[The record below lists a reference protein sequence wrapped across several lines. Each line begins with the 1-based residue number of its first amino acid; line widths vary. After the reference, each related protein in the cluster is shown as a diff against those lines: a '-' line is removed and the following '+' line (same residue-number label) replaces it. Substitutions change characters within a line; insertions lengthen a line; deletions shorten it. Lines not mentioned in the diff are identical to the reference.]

1 MVTYN
6 LSDLMVTS
14 ALAIIMMGIGL
25 SLTFAD
31 FKNIFLYPKALI
43 VALSVQLAIIPS
55 IAFLIASIS
64 GLSDGTKVG
73 IVIISACAS
82 GASSNLITHL
92 FKGNVALAISM
103 TTINSLITVL
113 WVPFIVDLSLLA
125 FMGRTAGISLDFWET
140 AFQIFAIILIP
151 ATIGMVIRAIK
162 PWIAI
167 KLETPLK
174 YILPLILASVFS
186 IKLFGGEKIGGTEI
200 TLAEGWEILPWCLML
215 NILAILSGFFIARML
230 KLNFKNQFT
239 VSIEVG
245 LHNTTLA
252 LLIAGTILKIPEME
266 KPAVIYAMFS
276 FFTAVISVYILKKLY
291 RTEIDK

>member
-1 MVTYN
+1 MI
-6 LSDLMVTS
+6 TS

-31 FKNIFLYPKALI
+31 FKNIFIHPKPLI

-55 IAFLIASIS
+55 IAFMIAAIS
-64 GLSDGTKVG
+64 GLSDGAKVG

-103 TTINSLITVL
+103 TTINSLITVF
-113 WVPFIVDLSLLA
+113 WVPFVVDLSLLA

-140 AFQIFAIILIP
+140 AFQIFAVILIP
-151 ATIGMVIRAIK
+151 ATLGMLIRAIK
-162 PWIAI
+162 PLFAI

-174 YILPLILASVFS
+174 YILPLILASVFA
-186 IKLFGGEKIGGTEI
+186 IKLFGGVKIGGTEI
-200 TLAEGWEILPWCLML
+200 TFNEGWEIFPWCLLL
-215 NILAILSGFFIARML
+215 NILAILSGFFIARLL
-230 KLNFKNQFT
+230 KLSFANQFT

-276 FFTAVISVYILKKLY
+276 FFTAVISVYIIKKLY
-291 RTEIDK
+291 LSKFRKSSML